1 MRILNDTRT
10 STKSRSWTANIAA
23 SLLAAVLLQAGCAVD
38 QVSFVSY
45 TSRAEVKPSES
56 PRSPVVGSSP
66 FPWDI
71 VLKGA
76 GDILTGARRKAIE
89 ERVGYRES
97 RSFVLFHLK
106 NATSPGEA
114 RTEPCA
120 PPSSDAEESE

>member
-1 MRILNDTRT
+1 MKVLNEIRM
-10 STKSRSWTANIAA
+10 SKKSRSWIASIA
-23 SLLAAVLLQAGCAVD
+23 LTLLAAVLLQAGCAVD
-38 QVSFVSY
+38 QISFVSY
-45 TSRAEVKPSES
+45 TSRAEVKPSEE

-97 RSFVLFHLK
+97 RSFVLFHIK
-106 NATSPGEA
+106 NASSPSEA
-114 RTEPCA
+114 CVEASA
-120 PPSSDAEESE
+120 PTSSDAEESK